1 MKNAPGKRYAY
12 LALGLVLLTLM
23 VMDFNGRMTQ
33 LRRLEAEREIVHSS
47 LIHLLEIKVDLER
60 RIEFASSEQIVE
72 EYARVD
78 VLKLRPGDQ
87 PIIPIAQ
94 PGSLPQPT
102 PAPVVTTPEPS
113 NVERWGALFTGLSR
127 R

>member
-33 LRRLEAEREIVHSS
+33 LRRLEAERETARSS
-47 LIHLLEIKVDLER
+47 LIHLLGIKVDLER
-60 RIEFASSEQIVE
+60 KIEHASSDQTVE

-78 VLKLRPGDQ
+78 ALKLRPGDQ

-94 PGSLPQPT
+94 PGGVPQPT
-102 PAPVVTTPEPS
+102 PAPVETTPEPS
-113 NVERWGALFTGLSR
+113 NFERWVALFTGLSR